1 MKNREIWDQFSL
13 IQDYCKA
20 GYRKTVVSAVGLSLL
35 DGVRPFITTVLLG
48 LLIDGVYAGA
58 SFPELLRLALTALGL
73 ECLCYCLSSILTEI
87 HNQKHDFIYEQQNGL
102 LNRRLLFMN
111 YPHLEE
117 AQTHTLLH
125 TIRNAGTDHG
135 LIGLVLDDW
144 KEFLKALTAIVSA
157 LVIAFPLFTRVRP
170 LAEGFLNSWLASL
183 LLFAV
188 IAGLVYFSFR
198 VDIRYGKR
206 IRDAHKKRASDES
219 LLEHY
224 MGIFETAER
233 QKDLRLYGQQELIGR
248 QTDEASGRVQKDVD
262 AEAAL
267 AARGELLRRAAT
279 ALIGLLVY
287 LFAGLRAFLGLIT
300 IGSVVTYAAGIVQM
314 SQALADLM
322 QVIASVRTHAPYCHD
337 YVRFRKLEGQK
348 AEGRKQPQQGEEGRF
363 HVEFDHVS
371 FRYPGSEEEV
381 LRDLNLSF
389 DTGRKLAIVGKNGS
403 GKTTFIKLLCR
414 LYEPA
419 RGCIRVNGTD
429 IREYDADVYNDL
441 LAVVFQDFRIF
452 SFEVGENIAGSAD
465 PDEKRVWDALDRAG
479 LTDRAQM
486 MERGLHTFVGKEYDE
501 SGVNFS
507 GGERQKMAIAR
518 AIYKDAPFVIMDEP
532 TAALDPVSEYEV
544 YAGFDQMI
552 GGKKNGG
559 IRQETPDAR
568 RTEDRAGQKENGF
581 GKAALYISHRL
592 ASCRFCQDI
601 LVFDGG
607 RVIQRGSHEQLIGE
621 DGLYRQM
628 WDAQA
633 QYYKRPE
640 NENAVSIAGE

>member
-1 MKNREIWDQFSL
+1 M
-13 IQDYCKA
+13 
-20 GYRKTVVSAVGLSLL
+20 
-35 DGVRPFITTVLLG
+35 
-48 LLIDGVYAGA
+48 
-58 SFPELLRLALTALGL
+58 
-73 ECLCYCLSSILTEI
+73 
-87 HNQKHDFIYEQQNGL
+87 
-102 LNRRLLFMN
+102 
-111 YPHLEE
+111 
-117 AQTHTLLH
+117 
-125 TIRNAGTDHG
+125 
-135 LIGLVLDDW
+135 
-144 KEFLKALTAIVSA
+144 
-157 LVIAFPLFTRVRP
+157 
-170 LAEGFLNSWLASL
+170 
-183 LLFAV
+183 
-188 IAGLVYFSFR
+188 
-198 VDIRYGKR
+198 
-206 IRDAHKKRASDES
+206 
-219 LLEHY
+219 
-224 MGIFETAER
+224 
-233 QKDLRLYGQQELIGR
+233 
-248 QTDEASGRVQKDVD
+248 
-262 AEAAL
+262 
-267 AARGELLRRAAT
+267 
-279 ALIGLLVY
+279 
-287 LFAGLRAFLGLIT
+287 
-300 IGSVVTYAAGIVQM
+300 
-314 SQALADLM
+314 
-322 QVIASVRTHAPYCHD
+322 
-337 YVRFRKLEGQK
+337 
-348 AEGRKQPQQGEEGRF
+348 
-363 HVEFDHVS
+363 EFDHVS

-419 RGCIRVNGTD
+419 QGCIRVNGTD
-429 IREYDADVYNDL
+429 IREYDADAYNDL

-452 SFEVGENIAGSAD
+452 SFEVGENIAGSAE

-552 GGKKNGG
+552 GGKKNGS
-559 IRQETPDAR
+559 
-568 RTEDRAGQKENGF
+568 

-621 DGLYRQM
+621 EGLYRQM

-640 NENAVSIAGE
+640 NFRQSGNSATPPDSPSPFPEG